1 MIRFTAV
8 FMVVLMFGLVNLN
21 HRLNNVT
28 LDPY

>member
-8 FMVVLMFGLVNLN
+8 FMVVLMFGLVSLD
-21 HRLNNVT
+21 HRLNHIT